1 MSVVTK
7 DEVKTYLQIS
17 STDYDSLIDTY
28 IPIVQEDLCEI
39 TNNDFLLRDVWNV
52 GTDFVFAHSSSSADT
67 ITDGSSDFT
76 GNSRPDFKSNFDIV
90 VHGSGYNDGKYQL
103 DNVTA
108 SVLTL
113 TTTEELV
120 AEDDDEAVTIS
131 QVKWPKPV
139 KPVAAQMIWHRIK
152 GITQG
157 GVQSESLGDY
167 SVTYDKTG
175 YPQNII
181 ESLRP
186 YMKVRTR

>member
-39 TNNDFLLRDVWNV
+39 TNNDFLLRDIWNV
-52 GTDFVFAHSSSSADT
+52 GSDFVFAHSTSSADT
-67 ITDGSSDFT
+67 ITDGSSGFT
-76 GNSRPDFKSNFDIV
+76 PDSRPDFTANFDIV

-131 QVKWPKPV
+131 QVHWPKAV
-139 KPVAAQMIWHRIK
+139 KPVAAQMVWHRIDQIK
-152 GITQG
+152 QG
-157 GVQSESLGDY
+157 SEKSESLGDY
-167 SVTYDKTG
+167 SASYDGRG
-175 YPQNII
+175 YPRHVYD
-181 ESLRP
+181 SLRP
-186 YMKVRTR
+186 WTKVRTI